1 MLTTLNVEY
10 LLKLISIELAQSS
23 SKFRKLSWVWSDSN
37 DLQAVTLFVSLLG
50 VSNLLKLLSIGLAQ
64 NILSL
69 VL

>member
-64 NILSL
+64 NILF
-69 VL
+69 